1 MSRLALEEEIILK
14 SVKDLRVKVKGMG
27 GRKLFHRLQE
37 DGIFHKHAIKMGRDK
52 FFNLLGENNLL
63 VKRKRRKSKTT
74 NSHHWLKKY
83 PYLIDNIEVTKS
95 ELLWVSDITY
105 LRLQTGFVYLSLIT
119 DAYSR
124 RIMGHQL
131 HESLEAEGP
140 C

>member
-63 VKRKRRKSKTT
+63 DLFIQADIQMRLKSCGRISTISKLPSNNRLTNKSHYSIATLPLPNSYITT
-74 NSHHWLKKY
+74 TS
-83 PYLIDNIEVTKS
+83 
-95 ELLWVSDITY
+95 LL
-105 LRLQTGFVYLSLIT
+105 
-119 DAYSR
+119 
-124 RIMGHQL
+124 
-131 HESLEAEGP
+131 
-140 C
+140 